1 MDVEF
6 GILRSHAEKMAK
18 KLPTKNFS
26 KEIFQEKDFLF
37 QKKEFFKY
45 NKKNSSIESQQFT

>member
-18 KLPTKNFS
+18 KLPTKNFL
-26 KEIFQEKDFLF
+26 KEIFQEKDFF

-45 NKKNSSIESQQFT
+45 NKKNSSIES

>member
-26 KEIFQEKDFLF
+26 KEIFQEKDFFF

-45 NKKNSSIESQQFT
+45 L